1 MQLLINI
8 DEVHS
13 LTIKRLFEI
22 IQYQKRITI
31 YKIEPTKVV
40 VCFYF
45 RAWIKNVSNHK
56 ILSVVV
62 DIDGDAE
69 GWIQDICYD
78 HISSYSKMIAK
89 VILIYA
95 YFC

>member
-8 DEVHS
+8 DDEVLS

-40 VCFYF
+40 VFLCLYF

-69 GWIQDICYD
+69 GWIF
-78 HISSYSKMIAK
+78 
-89 VILIYA
+89 V
-95 YFC
+95 F